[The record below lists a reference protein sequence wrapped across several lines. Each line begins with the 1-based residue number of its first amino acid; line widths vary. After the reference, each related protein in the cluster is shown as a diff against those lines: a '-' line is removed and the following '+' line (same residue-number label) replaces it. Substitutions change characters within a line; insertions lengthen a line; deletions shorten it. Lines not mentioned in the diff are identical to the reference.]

1 VTEVH
6 LDARFI
12 ALYDHWNKKRG
23 KRLMPARR
31 QIDAVEFPARLPPYL
46 FMVDLSDNPPR
57 WRYRFVGTAMVER
70 VGVDLTGR
78 FHADVLGTKYC
89 RYLTTLNDEVFE
101 RKHPIYT
108 ETMLYAKEGGALLT
122 KRLLL
127 PLAHLGPEPAI
138 ILGAQTYHGGSN
150 APPHSLVLTDR
161 CEIEERSRHA
171 LDWGRHRLTRPKNHE
186 AAKLRTELERYRS
199 LLLFNTDPQT
209 ARVLRALIA
218 QVEARLQELRR
229 ALSDAKP

>member
-1 VTEVH
+1 VAEVH

-23 KRLMPARR
+23 MRLMPARR
-31 QIDAVEFPARLPPYL
+31 EIDPVELPARLLPFL
-46 FMVDLSDNPPR
+46 FMVELSDDPPR
-57 WRYRFVGTAMVER
+57 WRYRLVGTEMVER

-108 ETMLYAKEGGALLT
+108 ETMLSATEDGALIT

-150 APPHSLVLTDR
+150 APAHSRVLTDR
-161 CEIEERSRHA
+161 CEIEERSRHV

-186 AAKLRTELERYRS
+186 AAKLRAELERYRS
-199 LLLFNTDPQT
+199 LLLFNTNPRT
-209 ARVLRALIA
+209 ARVLRELIA
-218 QVEARLQELRR
+218 QVEARLQELRH
-229 ALSDAKP
+229 ALSEARP